1 MRSCRGKI
9 YEIDEV
15 VASQSKLIA
24 NYCEGGDIL
33 IEDVKDEILDLVID
47 YCKNHARAS
56 SSSSKMDLKWLDDS
70 FIHYNRTDLYPILMA
85 ADYLIINSLLDLC
98 FQTIADSITACQSPR
113 QIRSKFGI
121 VSSGFTPDE
130 KEAVWIRN
138 AWAEANDDDVLFDVP
153 CGIRLGGDHIPDS
166 MIEQIFTRMPV
177 KSLAMC

>member
-1 MRSCRGKI
+1 MKKTVRLRSCRGKI

-56 SSSSKMDLKWLDDS
+56 SSSSSSEMDLK
-70 FIHYNRTDLYPILMA
+70 
-85 ADYLIINSLLDLC
+85 
-98 FQTIADSITACQSPR
+98 
-113 QIRSKFGI
+113 
-121 VSSGFTPDE
+121 SSGFTPDE

-138 AWAEANDDDVLFDVP
+138 AWAEANDEDDDDDVLFDVP
-153 CGIRLGGDHIPDS
+153 
-166 MIEQIFTRMPV
+166 V
-177 KSLAMC
+177 AYV